1 MPCSTM
7 TFEILYS
14 RGYRRGGAKQH
25 SVNVLP
31 EEVSRIV
38 WKCSLEDGALRIGFR
53 YVGPVGEEI
62 DNSIVRVRET
72 CLFITL

>member
-1 MPCSTM
+1 
-7 TFEILYS
+7 
-14 RGYRRGGAKQH
+14 
-25 SVNVLP
+25 VNVLP